1 MSLGWKSVII
11 PVTTEKCGNV
21 RCTEFPYVLRITGL
35 DGRMRRPVICVCS
48 RLLFSLGEFFC
59 IFQPTA
65 FLLQP
70 TAFVFRLTL
79 PTFNKPFPATAGIR
93 FQPKRRH
100 RTLINNPPLTTLA
113 PDQRVTR
120 KCIGL
125 KKKNKPKKQTA

>member
-1 MSLGWKSVII
+1 MGWKSIII
-11 PVTTEKCGNV
+11 PTTEKCGNV
-21 RCTEFPYVLRITGL
+21 QCTEFPCVLRITGL
-35 DGRMRRPVICVCS
+35 DERMWRLVICVCS
-48 RLLFSLGEFFC
+48 CLLFSFGEFFC

-100 RTLINNPPLTTLA
+100 RALINNPPLTTLA
-113 PDQRVTR
+113 LDQRATR
-120 KCIGL
+120 MCIRL
-125 KKKNKPKKQTA
+125 KKNPKIQTA